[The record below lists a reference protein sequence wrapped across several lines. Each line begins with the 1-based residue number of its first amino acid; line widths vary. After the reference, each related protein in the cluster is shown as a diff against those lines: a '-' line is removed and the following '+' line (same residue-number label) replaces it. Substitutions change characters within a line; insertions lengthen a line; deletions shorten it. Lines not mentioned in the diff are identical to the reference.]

1 LRVPLLDLEPEYRE
15 VEAEVLEAVRDVVGS
30 RRFILG
36 PRVEELEE
44 RIAQYC
50 GCSYAV
56 AVSSGTDALLLS
68 LMALGV
74 GPGDFVVTTP
84 FTFFAT
90 AGAIARTGARP
101 LFVDIEAES
110 YNMDP
115 QALKRLVHDMDGERK
130 TRIKAVVPVHLYGRC
145 ADMDAIAEV
154 TESLDIGLVEDAAQ
168 AIGAEYRGSQGR
180 TRRAGALGNLG
191 CFSFYPT
198 KNLGGAGEGGMVTT
212 DDHELYER
220 LRILRNH
227 GDVSRYHHEYIGGNF
242 RMDAFQGAVLLVKMK
257 YLERWIR
264 KRRAH
269 AALYERLIADRGVA
283 RVRTPDHGPG
293 RHVYHQ
299 FVVDA
304 GEARD
309 ALRAYLSEG
318 GVGTEIY
325 YPIPLHLQPCFS
337 YLGYGPKDFPV
348 AERAAKSTLAVPMY
362 PGLVHDQ
369 ISYVVDL
376 MAKFFEERHHEKK

>member
-1 LRVPLLDLEPEYRE
+1 MRVPLLDLEPEYRE

-168 AIGAEYRGSQGR
+168 AIGAEYR
-180 TRRAGALGNLG
+180 
-191 CFSFYPT
+191 
-198 KNLGGAGEGGMVTT
+198 
-212 DDHELYER
+212 
-220 LRILRNH
+220 
-227 GDVSRYHHEYIGGNF
+227 
-242 RMDAFQGAVLLVKMK
+242 
-257 YLERWIR
+257 
-264 KRRAH
+264 
-269 AALYERLIADRGVA
+269 
-283 RVRTPDHGPG
+283 
-293 RHVYHQ
+293 
-299 FVVDA
+299 
-304 GEARD
+304 
-309 ALRAYLSEG
+309 
-318 GVGTEIY
+318 
-325 YPIPLHLQPCFS
+325 
-337 YLGYGPKDFPV
+337 
-348 AERAAKSTLAVPMY
+348 
-362 PGLVHDQ
+362 
-369 ISYVVDL
+369 
-376 MAKFFEERHHEKK
+376 